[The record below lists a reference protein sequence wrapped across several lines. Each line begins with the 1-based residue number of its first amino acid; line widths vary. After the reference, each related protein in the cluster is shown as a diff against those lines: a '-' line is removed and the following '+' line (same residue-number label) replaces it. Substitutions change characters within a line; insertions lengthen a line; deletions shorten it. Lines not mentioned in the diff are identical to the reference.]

1 MIAVSLEENEAEFNE
16 QIKTMDKWINVLG
29 LNKWENEYAKKYDIV
44 STPTYFVLDSDKN
57 ILLKPESLEELEQ
70 YFRGY

>member
-1 MIAVSLEENEAEFNE
+1 
-16 QIKTMDKWINVLG
+16 MDKWINVLG